1 MRSHAVH
8 AVIAV
13 KSLDLAKSRL
23 SDRLRPEHR
32 AQLVLAMLGDTV
44 AAASATPQ
52 VRSVTVV
59 TPDPAVAELARELGA
74 QVHPEPRIA
83 DSDGLNTALSDAAA
97 ALRERHGPAELLALQ
112 ADLPALRPAELAD
125 MIATAPPGHR
135 SVVIDHAGTG
145 TAALL
150 VRDPEAPL
158 DPRFGAGSARRHVA
172 AGAVALAGAWPGLR
186 LDVDTAEDL
195 AAAAA
200 LGTGPATRA
209 ALLDIGWSDRVHAPV
224 RRVC

>member
-1 MRSHAVH
+1 M
-8 AVIAV
+8 
-13 KSLDLAKSRL
+13 
-23 SDRLRPEHR
+23 
-32 AQLVLAMLGDTV
+32 
-44 AAASATPQ
+44 
-52 VRSVTVV
+52 
-59 TPDPAVAELARELGA
+59 
-74 QVHPEPRIA
+74 
-83 DSDGLNTALSDAAA
+83 
-97 ALRERHGPAELLALQ
+97 
-112 ADLPALRPAELAD
+112 
-125 MIATAPPGHR
+125 
-135 SVVIDHAGTG
+135 IDHAGTG

-150 VRDPEAPL
+150 VRDPQAPL